1 MIYES
6 VNIPLWRNLK
16 NISGARILDIG
27 CGAGAL
33 GELLS
38 KNGNCVDGITN
49 SQEELVMASKR
60 LHKVFLIDL
69 NDPIKIRTEIRES
82 YEIILFAGVLE
93 HLVHPIETL
102 RLFDRNLTSDGQ
114 IHISLPNVACF
125 YVRIGLLLGKFDPLE
140 EGGILDKTHLHHYTL
155 KTAKEMIHDAGLR
168 IEKIDF
174 MPGISVWLYQNFLKR
189 GLPTPGEK
197 MVERKD
203 FQIYEGYVYP
213 VERFVGSIWRCM
225 FANEFQFVCGRQ
237 NRQNADDIKA
247 GLR

>member
-69 NDPIKIRTEIRES
+69 NHPVKIRSEIVET
-82 YEIILFAGVLE
+82 YQIILFAGVLE

-102 RLFDRNLTSDGQ
+102 KLFDRNLGSRGQ
-114 IHISLPNVACF
+114 IYISLPNIACF
-125 YVRIGLLLGKFDPLE
+125 YVRIGLLLGRFDPLE

-155 KTAKEMIHDAGLR
+155 KTAKEMIQKAGLR

-174 MPGISVWLYQNFLKR
+174 MPGISVWLYQMFLKQR
-189 GLPTPGEK
+189 PHTPGEK
-197 MVERKD
+197 MVDRKD
-203 FQIYEGYVYP
+203 FQFYEGYLYP
-213 VERFVGSIWRCM
+213 VERFVASTWSRLL
-225 FANEFQFVCGRQ
+225 ANEFQFVCRRQ
-237 NRQNADDIKA
+237 NE
-247 GLR
+247 

>member
-6 VNIPLWRNLK
+6 VNIPLWRNLRS
-16 NISGARILDIG
+16 ISGSRILDIG

-38 KNGNCVDGITN
+38 KNGNRVDGITN

-60 LHKVFLIDL
+60 LRRVFLIDL
-69 NDPIKIRTEIRES
+69 NDPVKIRTEISEI

-93 HLVHPIETL
+93 HLVHPVETL
-102 RLFDRNLTSDGQ
+102 RLFDRNLTSDGR
-114 IHISLPNVACF
+114 IYISLPNVACF
-125 YVRIGLLLGKFDPLE
+125 YVRLGLLFGKFDPLE

-155 KTAKEMIHDAGLR
+155 KTAKAMIQEAGLR

-189 GLPTPGEK
+189 RLPAPGEK
-197 MVERKD
+197 MAERKD
-203 FQIYEGYVYP
+203 FQFYESYVYP
-213 VERFVGSIWRCM
+213 VEHFVGSSWRSLIC
-225 FANEFQFVCGRQ
+225 
-237 NRQNADDIKA
+237 
-247 GLR
+247 